1 MFERRKTMVNG
12 VELPDDFSGSSIINN
27 VVISRDGKK
36 YAHVSRNGGLT
47 IGQMPEN
54 GILEIDGNVI
64 NYQRG
69 TRGSGINVNGRGVH
83 ISSVGGGSVIITG
96 SGNYASSNDLEF
108 KIDAAYVNVS
118 KVSLKESA
126 RDINLGLSY
135 DGNVY
140 VKGFTNNEPEYKE
153 NRLFVDGLEGTLLL
167 PRPNSGLDI
176 DIKTSA
182 GEVKGAVAHK
192 GIIRTSAGDIY
203 IDLYAPLTIKANTSA
218 GDVNVRKM
226 ISEGRGVYSPP
237 NQSSL
242 GTLVLETSAGDITVN
257 YML

>member
-1 MFERRKTMVNG
+1 MFETRKTIFNG
-12 VELPDDFSGSSIINN
+12 VELPDEFSGSNVINN
-27 VVISRDGKK
+27 VAISRDGTK
-36 YAHVSRNGGLT
+36 YAYVSRNGGLV

-54 GILEIDGNVI
+54 GRLEIDGNVI
-64 NYQRG
+64 NYQK
-69 TRGSGINVNGRGVH
+69 GINGNRINVKGRGVH
-83 ISSVGGGSVIITG
+83 ISSFGGGSVIISG
-96 SGNYASSNDLEF
+96 SGNYVSGNDLEF
-108 KIDAAYVNVS
+108 KIDQAYVNVN

-126 RDINLGLSY
+126 RDINLGLCY
-135 DGNVY
+135 DVNVY

-153 NRLFVDGLEGTLLL
+153 NRLFIDGLEGTLLL
-167 PRPNSGLDI
+167 PKPNLGLDI

-182 GEVKGAVAHK
+182 GEVKGDVAHK
-192 GIIRTSAGDIY
+192 GIIRTSAGDIS
-203 IDLYAPLTIKANTSA
+203 IDLYAPLTIEANTSA

-242 GTLVLETSAGDITVN
+242 GTLILETSAGDVTVN